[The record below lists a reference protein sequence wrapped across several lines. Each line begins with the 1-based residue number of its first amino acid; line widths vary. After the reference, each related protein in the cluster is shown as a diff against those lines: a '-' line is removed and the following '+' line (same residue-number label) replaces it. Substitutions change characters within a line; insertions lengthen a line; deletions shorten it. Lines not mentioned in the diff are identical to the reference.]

1 MVDHGSLDVLLRA
14 ARAQLGISQAELAH
28 RAGVTRQAVSAIESG
43 KAAPTMA
50 VALRLARVLGRRV
63 DDLFRLVDEL
73 PTISAELIDTRPQ
86 ADGTP
91 ATTDG
96 PSTGSVRVQVANVG
110 GRLLA
115 RPLTGAAGV
124 ALTLPRANGIAHV
137 QSDSMPAGPVRRG
150 RARAGSSAASGA
162 AAESGGAPGRR
173 PVTVELFADPAHL
186 ESTLV
191 AVGCDPA
198 TSLLAEHLRR
208 RHPMMELAWQ
218 GGNSLQAL
226 EAVGRGEAHLAGTHL
241 FDPQTGQY
249 NVPFA
254 RRLLGADARL
264 VTFAVWEQGLML
276 APGNPRGIQHVG
288 DLTAASLRIA
298 NREPGSGAR
307 ALLDAEIARAG
318 LQAAQLEG
326 YTTVVRSHLAAAEA
340 VAAGLADAAVGVRA
354 AAQALGLAFLPL
366 AQERYDLAIPGHF
379 FELAPVQALLETL
392 TSPLFRLEVEAL
404 GGYDVTPMGTLVAA

>member
-1 MVDHGSLDVLLRA
+1 MADRGSLDVLLRA
-14 ARAQLGISQAELAH
+14 ARAHVGISQAELAH

-73 PTISAELIDTRPQ
+73 PTVMAELLD
-86 ADGTP
+86 DGAQQP
-91 ATTDG
+91 DE
-96 PSTGSVRVQVANVG
+96 PVRVQVANVG
-110 GRLLA
+110 GRLVA

-124 ALTLPRANGIAHV
+124 VLTLPRANGIARPNR
-137 QSDSMPAGPVRRG
+137 SGGPVQ
-150 RARAGSSAASGA
+150 
-162 AAESGGAPGRR
+162 
-173 PVTVELFADPAHL
+173 VELFTAPDRL

-208 RHPMMELAWQ
+208 RHPNVELVWQ

-241 FDPQTGQY
+241 YDPETGTY

-254 RRLLGADARL
+254 RRLLGADVRL
-264 VTFAVWEQGLML
+264 VTFTVWEQGLML
-276 APGNPRGIQHVG
+276 APGNPRGVQHVG
-288 DLTAASLRIA
+288 DLTAPGVRIA

-307 ALLDAEIARAG
+307 ALLDAELARSG
-318 LQAAQLEG
+318 LRADAVDG
-326 YTTVVRSHLAAAEA
+326 YQSVVRSHLAAAEA
-340 VAAGLADAAVGVRA
+340 VAAGLADAAVGVQA
-354 AAQALGLAFLPL
+354 AAKALGLAFLPL
-366 AQERYDLAIPGHF
+366 AAERYDLAIPGRF
-379 FELAPVQALLETL
+379 FESAPVQALLETL

-404 GGYDVTPMGTLVAA
+404 GGYDVSPMGTVVTG

>member
-1 MVDHGSLDVLLRA
+1 MADHGSLDVLLRA

-43 KAAPTMA
+43 KAVPTMA

-73 PTISAELIDTRPQ
+73 PTVSAELLA
-86 ADGTP
+86 ADDLP
-91 ATTDG
+91 AEEA
-96 PSTGSVRVQVANVG
+96 VRVQVANVG
-110 GRLLA
+110 GRLVA

-124 ALTLPRANGIAHV
+124 LLTLPRANGIV
-137 QSDSMPAGPVRRG
+137 RPRGLTTGSLSAGQPRTAGASATG
-150 RARAGSSAASGA
+150 RPHSAGASAAGSGLSSQ
-162 AAESGGAPGRR
+162 PTPPRR
-173 PVTVELFADPAHL
+173 PVQVELFADPARL

-208 RHPMMELAWQ
+208 RHPTVELVWQ

-226 EAVGRGEAHLAGTHL
+226 ESVGRGEAHLAGTHL
-241 FDPQTGQY
+241 FDPAAGVY

-254 RRLLGADARL
+254 RRLIGPDVRL

-276 APGNPRGIQHVG
+276 APGNPRGVEHVG
-288 DLTAASLRIA
+288 DLTRPGLRIA
-298 NREPGSGAR
+298 NREAGSGAR
-307 ALLDAEIARAG
+307 ALLDAELARSGLRPEQVAG
-318 LQAAQLEG
+318 YA
-326 YTTVVRSHLAAAEA
+326 TVVKSHLAAAEA

-354 AAQALGLAFLPL
+354 AALALGLSFLPL
-366 AQERYDLAIPGHF
+366 AEERYDLAIPDRF
-379 FELAPVQALLETL
+379 FELASVQALLETL

-404 GGYDVTPMGTLVAA
+404 GGYDVSPMGTLVAA

>member
-1 MVDHGSLDVLLRA
+1 MIGRRRSGPRLEGDEMADHGTLDVLLRA
-14 ARAQLGISQAELAH
+14 ARAQLGISQAELAQ

-43 KAAPTMA
+43 KAAPTMT
-50 VALRLARVLGRRV
+50 VALRLARVVGRRV

-73 PTISAELIDTRPQ
+73 PSVSAELL
-86 ADGTP
+86 
-91 ATTDG
+91 
-96 PSTGSVRVQVANVG
+96 GSDDLVAGEAVRVQVANIG
-110 GRLLA
+110 GRLIA
-115 RPLTGAAGV
+115 RPLTGPAGV
-124 ALTLPRANGIAHV
+124 ALTLPRANGIA
-137 QSDSMPAGPVRRG
+137 RG
-150 RARAGSSAASGA
+150 AGSRGD
-162 AAESGGAPGRR
+162 APSSDVGQIAGRR
-173 PVTVELFADPAHL
+173 TARVELFADPSHL

-226 EAVGRGEAHLAGTHL
+226 EAVGRGEAHMAGTHL
-241 FDPQTGQY
+241 YDPETGIY

-254 RRLLGADARL
+254 QRLLGADARL

-276 APGNPRGIQHVG
+276 APGNPRGIQHIG
-288 DLTAASLRIA
+288 DLTGPGLRIA

-307 ALLDAEIARAG
+307 ALLDAELARAS
-318 LQAAQLEG
+318 LKPEQLAG

-340 VAAGLADAAVGVRA
+340 VAAGLADASIGVRA

-366 AQERYDLAIPGHF
+366 AQERYDLAIPNRF

-404 GGYDVTPMGTLVAA
+404 GGYDVSPMGTLVAA

>member
-1 MVDHGSLDVLLRA
+1 MADHGSLDVLLRA

-73 PTISAELIDTRPQ
+73 PRISAELLDTG
-86 ADGTP
+86 DL
-91 ATTDG
+91 
-96 PSTGSVRVQVANVG
+96 PSEEAVRVQVANVG
-110 GRLLA
+110 GRLIA
-115 RPLTGAAGV
+115 RPLTGANGV
-124 ALTLPRANGIAHV
+124 MLTLPRANGIVRPQASPPSAAATSRGRSSTGSARGRD
-137 QSDSMPAGPVRRG
+137 QRRG
-150 RARAGSSAASGA
+150 LGVGA
-162 AAESGGAPGRR
+162 R
-173 PVTVELFADPAHL
+173 PVQVELFADPARL

-208 RHPMMELAWQ
+208 RHPTIELAWQ

-226 EAVGRGEAHLAGTHL
+226 ESVGRGEAHLAGTHL
-241 FDPQTGQY
+241 FDPATGVY
-249 NVPFA
+249 NVSFA
-254 RRLLGADARL
+254 RRLLGPDVRL

-276 APGNPRGIQHVG
+276 APGNPRGIAHIG
-288 DLTAASLRIA
+288 DLTRQDVRIA
-298 NREPGSGAR
+298 NRESGSGAR
-307 ALLDAEIARAG
+307 ALLDAELAQAG
-318 LQAAQLEG
+318 LQPEQVAG

-340 VAAGLADAAVGVRA
+340 VAAGLADTSVGVRA
-354 AAQALGLAFLPL
+354 AALALGLAFLPL
-366 AQERYDLAIPGHF
+366 AQERYDLAIPDRF

-404 GGYDVTPMGTLVAA
+404 GGYDVAPMGTLVAA

>member
-1 MVDHGSLDVLLRA
+1 MADHGALDVLLRA

-28 RAGVTRQAVSAIESG
+28 RADVTRQAVSAIESG
-43 KAAPTMA
+43 KAVPTMA

-73 PTISAELIDTRPQ
+73 PAVSAELLG
-86 ADGTP
+86 AS
-91 ATTDG
+91 DG
-96 PSTGSVRVQVANVG
+96 PPGEAVRVQVANVG
-110 GRLLA
+110 GRLVA

-124 ALTLPRANGIAHV
+124 VLTLPRANGIVRSHHGRG
-137 QSDSMPAGPVRRG
+137 PAR
-150 RARAGSSAASGA
+150 
-162 AAESGGAPGRR
+162 
-173 PVTVELFADPAHL
+173 VELFADPSRL

-208 RHPMMELAWQ
+208 RHPTVELVWQ

-226 EAVGRGEAHLAGTHL
+226 ESVGRGEAHLAGTHL
-241 FDPQTGQY
+241 FDPASGVY

-254 RRLLGADARL
+254 RRLLGPDVRL

-276 APGNPRGIQHVG
+276 ASGNPRGIEHVG
-288 DLTAASLRIA
+288 DLTRAGVRIA
-298 NREPGSGAR
+298 NRESGSGAR
-307 ALLDAEIARAG
+307 ALLEAELARHG
-318 LQAAQLEG
+318 LRPEQVDG
-326 YTTVVRSHLAAAEA
+326 YSTVVKSHLAAAEA

-354 AAQALGLAFLPL
+354 AALALGLAFVPL
-366 AQERYDLAIPGHF
+366 AEERYDLAIPDRF
-379 FELAPVQALLETL
+379 FELPPVQALLETL

-404 GGYDVTPMGTLVAA
+404 GGYDVSPMGTLVAA

>member
-1 MVDHGSLDVLLRA
+1 MADHGSLDVLLRA
-14 ARAQLGISQAELAH
+14 ARARLGISQAELAH

-73 PTISAELIDTRPQ
+73 PIVSAELLASD
-86 ADGTP
+86 DLP
-91 ATTDG
+91 AEEA
-96 PSTGSVRVQVANVG
+96 VRVQVANVG
-110 GRLLA
+110 GRLVA

-124 ALTLPRANGIAHV
+124 VLTLPRANGI
-137 QSDSMPAGPVRRG
+137 VRPRG
-150 RARAGSSAASGA
+150 IT
-162 AAESGGAPGRR
+162 SGGLSAGRSRVVGSAPTGRGPGLEPPPAQR
-173 PVTVELFADPAHL
+173 PVQVELFADPARL

-208 RHPMMELAWQ
+208 RHPTVELVWQ
-218 GGNSLQAL
+218 GGNSLHAL
-226 EAVGRGEAHLAGTHL
+226 ESVGRGEAHLAGTHL
-241 FDPQTGQY
+241 FDPATGVY

-254 RRLLGADARL
+254 RRLLGPDVRL

-276 APGNPRGIQHVG
+276 APGNPKGVEHVG
-288 DLTAASLRIA
+288 DLTRLGLRIA
-298 NREPGSGAR
+298 NREAGSGAR
-307 ALLDAEIARAG
+307 ALLDAQ
-318 LQAAQLEG
+318 LAQLGLRPEQVAG
-326 YTTVVRSHLAAAEA
+326 YATVVRSHLAAAEA

-354 AAQALGLAFLPL
+354 AALALGLAFLPL
-366 AQERYDLAIPGHF
+366 AEERYDLAIPDRF
-379 FELAPVQALLETL
+379 FELASVQALLETL

-404 GGYDVTPMGTLVAA
+404 GGYDVSPMGTLVAA

>member
-1 MVDHGSLDVLLRA
+1 MADHGSLDVLLRA

-73 PTISAELIDTRPQ
+73 PAVSAELLSPD
-86 ADGTP
+86 DL
-91 ATTDG
+91 
-96 PSTGSVRVQVANVG
+96 PSHETVRVQVANIG
-110 GRLLA
+110 GRLIA

-124 ALTLPRANGIAHV
+124 VLTLPRANGIV
-137 QSDSMPAGPVRRG
+137 RPRRG
-150 RARAGSSAASGA
+150 SDPAR
-162 AAESGGAPGRR
+162 
-173 PVTVELFADPAHL
+173 VELFTDPSRL

-208 RHPMMELAWQ
+208 RHPTVELVWQ

-226 EAVGRGEAHLAGTHL
+226 ESVGRGEAHLAGTHL
-241 FDPQTGQY
+241 FDPASGVY

-254 RRLLGADARL
+254 RRLLGADVRL
-264 VTFAVWEQGLML
+264 VTFAIWEQGLML
-276 APGNPRGIQHVG
+276 APGNPRGVEHVG
-288 DLTAASLRIA
+288 DLARPGIRIA
-298 NREPGSGAR
+298 NREGGSGAR
-307 ALLDAEIARAG
+307 ALLDAELARAD
-318 LQAAQLEG
+318 LRPEQLDG

-354 AAQALGLAFLPL
+354 AALALGLAFLPL
-366 AQERYDLAIPGHF
+366 AEERYDLAIPDRF
-379 FELAPVQALLETL
+379 FELASVQALLETL

-404 GGYDVTPMGTLVAA
+404 GGYDVSPMGTLVAA

>member
-1 MVDHGSLDVLLRA
+1 MADHGTLDVLLRA
-14 ARAQLGISQAELAH
+14 ARAQLGISQSELAQ

-50 VALRLARVLGRRV
+50 VALKLARVVGRRV

-73 PTISAELIDTRPQ
+73 PSISAELLASDEP
-86 ADGTP
+86 
-91 ATTDG
+91 
-96 PSTGSVRVQVANVG
+96 PSGEAVRVQVADIG
-110 GRLLA
+110 GRLVA

-124 ALTLPRANGIAHV
+124 ALTLPRANGIARLAADGATTA
-137 QSDSMPAGPVRRG
+137 SAGQAGGSRM
-150 RARAGSSAASGA
+150 AR
-162 AAESGGAPGRR
+162 
-173 PVTVELFADPAHL
+173 VELFADPSHL

-208 RHPMMELAWQ
+208 RHPLMELAWQ

-226 EAVGRGEAHLAGTHL
+226 KAVGRGEAHMAGTHL
-241 FDPQTGQY
+241 FDPETGVY

-254 RRLLGADARL
+254 QQLLGADARL

-276 APGNPRGIQHVG
+276 APGNPRGIQHIG
-288 DLTAASLRIA
+288 DLTRPGLRIA
-298 NREPGSGAR
+298 NREHGSGAR
-307 ALLDAEIARAG
+307 ALLDAELARVS
-318 LQAAQLEG
+318 LKSEQLAG

-366 AQERYDLAIPGHF
+366 AQERYDLAIPNRF

-404 GGYDVTPMGTLVAA
+404 GGYDVSPMGTLVAA

>member
-1 MVDHGSLDVLLRA
+1 MADHGTLDVLLRA
-14 ARAQLGISQAELAH
+14 ARAQVGISQAELAH
-28 RAGVTRQAVSAIESG
+28 RAGVTRQAVNAIEAG
-43 KAAPTMA
+43 KAAPTMP

-73 PTISAELIDTRPQ
+73 PSVSAELLASDDL
-86 ADGTP
+86 AAGE
-91 ATTDG
+91 A
-96 PSTGSVRVQVANVG
+96 VRVQVANIG
-110 GRLLA
+110 GRIVA
-115 RPLTGAAGV
+115 RPLTGPAGV
-124 ALTLPRANGIAHV
+124 ALTLPRANGIARPVSGPHPGE
-137 QSDSMPAGPVRRG
+137 PAATAGRHPVR
-150 RARAGSSAASGA
+150 
-162 AAESGGAPGRR
+162 
-173 PVTVELFADPAHL
+173 VELFADPDHL
-186 ESTLV
+186 DSTLV

-208 RHPMMELAWQ
+208 RHPTMELAWQ

-226 EAVGRGEAHLAGTHL
+226 EAVSRGEAHLAGTHL
-241 FDPQTGQY
+241 LDPETGVY

-254 RRLLGADARL
+254 RRLLGADVRL
-264 VTFAVWEQGLML
+264 VTFAVWQQGLML
-276 APGNPRGIQHVG
+276 APGNPLGIQHVG
-288 DLTAASLRIA
+288 ELAAPGRRIA

-318 LQAAQLEG
+318 LQPAQLPG
-326 YTTVVRSHLAAAEA
+326 YATVVRSHLAAAEA

-354 AAQALGLAFLPL
+354 AAQALRLAFLPL
-366 AQERYDLAIPGHF
+366 ADERYDLAIPARF